1 MMTRQYK
8 NDWFTANI
16 PYFEK
21 LLDKTKIKNVLEIG
35 SYEGLST
42 NYIFDNYPDAI
53 VTCIDNWESG
63 FEYIEAKI
71 DMKPV
76 YDRFLSNTKEHSSR
90 LEILKGYSA
99 DQLIKINHRR
109 DFYDFV
115 YVDGGHTALDVI
127 QDLILSFPLLKV
139 GGIMGMDD
147 YEWGVNTDP
156 THKIPKYAINLFALA
171 YKEKTEILAVGS
183 QFWIKKIN
191 E

>member
-16 PYFEK
+16 PYFEN
-21 LLDKTKIKNVLEIG
+21 LLDKTKMKQVLEIG

-42 NYIFDNYPDAI
+42 NYILDNYPGTI
-53 VTCIDNWESG
+53 VTCVDSWEGG
-63 FEYIEAKI
+63 FEHTEASI
-71 DMKPV
+71 DMKSV

-90 LEILKGYSA
+90 LEILKGNSA

-115 YVDGGHTALDVI
+115 YVDGGHTAIDVL

-147 YEWGVNTDP
+147 YQWGLDTDP
-156 THKIPKYAINLFALA
+156 PHKIPYHAIKMFALA
-171 YKEKTEILAVGS
+171 YQEKIHILAVGN
-183 QFWIKKIN
+183 QLWIKKIN
-191 E
+191 G